1 MKEAVIA
8 KVQYDSHSVFEDK
21 LHKMMLKI
29 HDLENELKNEK
40 CLSASWEEKC
50 KKNHALVA
58 KFNIELAHTK
68 DHVNTLNIT
77 KKALED
83 KVASLNVII
92 SYLQKKLHDVEIV
105 SRENVVRYDMIFAQS
120 TNFFAK
126 IKDLEDKFLKRGQTD
141 QTIHMNQPKEF
152 AYYNARK
159 SIGYKSPRYL
169 ERTISKSPDN
179 V

>member
-1 MKEAVIA
+1 MTKEAVIA
-8 KVQYDSHSVFEDK
+8 KVQYDSYSVFEDK

-83 KVASLNVII
+83 KVASLIVNI
-92 SYLQKKLHDVEIV
+92 SDLQQKLRAEEIV
-105 SRENVVRYDMIFAQS
+105 SSETIQKYDIIFAQR
-120 TNFFAK
+120 TNIFAK
-126 IKDLEDKFLKRGQTD
+126 IKDLENKPIKPFT
-141 QTIHMNQPKEF
+141 
-152 AYYNARK
+152 
-159 SIGYKSPRYL
+159 
-169 ERTISKSPDN
+169 
-179 V
+179 